1 MKKRETIT
9 KEELVS
15 LGFTDVKED
24 GTIYFKGEL
33 KKEAVRKCPHKK
45 SGNDKFYPVVQ
56 FYDKAYRKYQ
66 LEKGVIANG
75 CRAIPV
81 NRVVWAWF
89 KGVCPGD
96 LDVDHIDNN
105 PFNNAI
111 VNLQLLTRGENI
123 RKRGKGRNQYN
134 FHLSEKEV
142 IEHSEQLVRYEE
154 AVRHA
159 RSMFL
164 ERKELVKQKTK
175 EYNNML
181 KELELFKKQEYIQE
195 VITKAKEEL
204 SEIKFLFDQSKETWH
219 YWVAKR
225 TEFKKAYHERCAK
238 I

>member
-89 KGVCPGD
+89 KGICPGE

-105 PFNNAI
+105 PFNNNI
-111 VNLQLLTRGENI
+111 NNLQLLTRGENI

-134 FHLSEKEV
+134 FHLSEEEVREHGYQLAQYENEVKRARSNFLLKKENLK
-142 IEHSEQLVRYEE
+142 IKEE
-154 AVRHA
+154 AYHDVLKNTETYKTNKY
-159 RSMFL
+159 F
-164 ERKELVKQKTK
+164 KELVKKYKDDLAEARYLLNQ
-175 EYNNML
+175 
-181 KELELFKKQEYIQE
+181 
-195 VITKAKEEL
+195 AKE
-204 SEIKFLFDQSKETWH
+204 DWH

-225 TEFKKAYHERCAK
+225 IEFKKAYHERCAK